1 MAEEGTTVVE
11 HSTKKK
17 KEKKERK
24 KEEKKRNKKRKKL
37 DDGDDTDGDQ
47 PIVDESSKEVGSGV
61 ENSEGEE
68 SDKDKKS
75 KKKKMKEAKSRLKS
89 KKEEKA
95 ELMTKVPL
103 TDGDGIAYTKFQIR
117 QMLKRV
123 KKGLP
128 PVATPKEIDEKRQ
141 NEARLRREEEAELAG
156 LTSTRNT
163 NDSDEDSNEAS
174 GEDDDDN
181 AGNDDIKMEN
191 ENEISNDD
199 DDAPAAASKSDVSCS
214 IARDSPAVN
223 EDGST
228 KKKAKRNKIV
238 PSDYVCQ
245 ACKNRHKPA
254 HWIYDCPDKV
264 TVRGTNKKRKKER
277 GINDPDSKKVF
288 VSGLP
293 FEAKTKAVEDFF
305 AVTKNCGTVASV
317 RLITF
322 EDTKRCNGQAY
333 VCFDTDA
340 GAQRALG
347 LSGTTID
354 AEALSSSDGKDSRKD
369 KKKDEETPAKRKEL
383 KLKVSKVLNRRKTK
397 RG

>member
-1 MAEEGTTVVE
+1 LKFQQ
-11 HSTKKK
+11 KKK

-47 PIVDESSKEVGSGV
+47 PIVGEISKEVGSSV
-61 ENSEGEE
+61 KSEEEEN
-68 SDKDKKS
+68 DKDKKS

-89 KKEEKA
+89 KKKEKA

-163 NDSDEDSNEAS
+163 HDSDEDSNEAS
-174 GEDDDDN
+174 GEDDDDGDDD
-181 AGNDDIKMEN
+181 GNDDGKIDN
-191 ENEISNDD
+191 ENEISNDN
-199 DDAPAAASKSDVSCS
+199 DDAPAAASKASVSCL
-214 IARDSPAVN
+214 RTHDSSAVN

-264 TVRGTNKKRKKER
+264 TVRGTNQKRKKER

-333 VCFDTDA
+333 ISFDTDA

-354 AEALSSSDGKDSRKD
+354 AKALSSSDGRDSRKD